1 MFEGEAVLPDY
12 PALFW
17 ACAVIAVLMIGIAK
31 AGVGSGVG
39 VIGTP
44 LMALTIPVG
53 DAVALLLPLLIL
65 CDVFSVW
72 HYRSRFHRRSVALLL
87 PGAVAGV
94 VAGTAFF
101 GYFLDNQHILKMG
114 VGVVALLFVL
124 YQLVRALAMGAL
136 ERHRPRAPE
145 GVIMGAVAGFTSTLA
160 HAGGPP
166 VAIYLLPQRL
176 PRDLYV
182 GTTVIFFATL
192 NLIKLGPYW
201 SLGLIHVGNLA
212 AIALL
217 SPLTYV
223 GVRLGIFLNRRF
235 SDRWFNRAVY
245 AILFA
250 TGVHLLTE

>member
-1 MFEGEAVLPDY
+1 MLPEY
-12 PALFW
+12 PPLFW
-17 ACAVIAVLMIGIAK
+17 LCASVAVVMIGIAK
-31 AGVGSGVG
+31 AGFGGGVG

-72 HYRSRFHRRSVALLL
+72 HYRTQFHRRSVGLLL
-87 PGAVAGV
+87 PGSVAGV

-101 GYFLDNQHILKMG
+101 GFFLDNQGMLQVG
-114 VGVVALLFVL
+114 VGAIALLFVA
-124 YQLVRALAMGAL
+124 YQVVRAMATGAL
-136 ERHRPRAPE
+136 ERRHPRAPE
-145 GVIMGAVAGFTSTLA
+145 GVIMGAIAGFTSTLA

-176 PRDLYV
+176 PRDLFV
-182 GTTVIFFATL
+182 GTTVIFFAAL
-192 NLIKLGPYW
+192 NLIKLGPFW

-217 SPLTYV
+217 SPLTFV
-223 GVRLGIFLNRRF
+223 GVRLGIYLNRHF
-235 SDRWFNRAVY
+235 TDRWFNRAVY
-245 AILFA
+245 ALLFA
-250 TGVHLLTE
+250 TGVHLILK

>member
-1 MFEGEAVLPDY
+1 MLPDF
-12 PALFW
+12 PAVFW
-17 ACAVIAVLMIGIAK
+17 LCASVAVIAIGIAK
-31 AGVGSGVG
+31 AGFGGGVG

-72 HYRSRFHRRSVALLL
+72 HYRTHFHRRSVALLL
-87 PGAVAGV
+87 PGSAAGV
-94 VAGTAFF
+94 AAGTAFF
-101 GYFLDNQHILKMG
+101 GFFLDNQRILQ
-114 VGVVALLFVL
+114 VGIGAIALLFVT
-124 YQLVRALAMGAL
+124 YQVVRALAAGAL
-136 ERHRPRAPE
+136 EGRHPHAPE
-145 GVIMGAVAGFTSTLA
+145 GVVMGAIAGFTSTLA

-176 PRDLYV
+176 PRDLFV
-182 GTTVIFFATL
+182 GTTVIFFAAL

-217 SPLTYV
+217 SPLTFA

-235 SDRWFNRAVY
+235 TDRWFNRVVY
-245 AILFA
+245 AFLFV
-250 TGVHLLTE
+250 TGVHLLTK